1 MNASKTKREMKR
13 PKNFIIWIEQEGLQE
28 HDGALE
34 YAVDDLD
41 DDAGPN
47 RSDGPLSIY
56 ILIIEITN
64 R

>member
-1 MNASKTKREMKR
+1 MKR

-28 HDGALE
+28 HDGAME

-47 RSDGPLSIY
+47 RFDGPLSIY